1 MKLLQNSK
9 LESISAALCVHASD
23 CTLNGRCDC
32 TVHVTYSGIL
42 VTKNE
47 CDCLVEILT
56 CLDIIVEHL
65 SFRVESYSCKMA
77 GNDKR
82 LYKLITNDG
91 TELQALSPPQTYI
104 GSPVSG
110 TPTVG
115 PNAMPVVFVRST
127 STSSGAYHSDQPQFC
142 NTINKKILFHLISTL
157 NTAFHPDY
165 DFTDAKSDEFSREPS
180 LNWTMS
186 SVKSNLSAA
195 LGDSYS
201 SFEQQLWSAI
211 EEEIQLKECEIYRSV

>member
-1 MKLLQNSK
+1 M
-9 LESISAALCVHASD
+9 
-23 CTLNGRCDC
+23 
-32 TVHVTYSGIL
+32 
-42 VTKNE
+42 
-47 CDCLVEILT
+47 EILA
-56 CLDIIVEHL
+56 LDWLHMLAINTSL
-65 SFRVESYSCKMA
+65 YTWSCRVESYSCKMA

-110 TPTVG
+110 TPTIG
-115 PNAMPVVFVRST
+115 PNAMPVVFVRSA
-127 STSSGAYHSDQPQFC
+127 STCSGAYQLDRPQFC

-165 DFTDAKSDEFSREPS
+165 DFTDARSDEFSLEPS

-201 SFEQQLWSAI
+201 SFEHQLWSAI
-211 EEEIQLKECEIYRSV
+211 EEEIQLKECEIYRSVSLWCFYV

>member
-1 MKLLQNSK
+1 
-9 LESISAALCVHASD
+9 
-23 CTLNGRCDC
+23 
-32 TVHVTYSGIL
+32 
-42 VTKNE
+42 
-47 CDCLVEILT
+47 
-56 CLDIIVEHL
+56 
-65 SFRVESYSCKMA
+65 MA

-82 LYKLITNDG
+82 LYKLIANDG

-115 PNAMPVVFVRST
+115 PNAMPVVFVRSA
-127 STSSGAYHSDQPQFC
+127 STCSAGYHSDRPQLC

-165 DFTDAKSDEFSREPS
+165 DFTDARSDEFSLEPS

-195 LGDSYS
+195 LGDGYS
-201 SFEQQLWSAI
+201 LFEQQLWSAI
-211 EEEIQLKECEIYRSV
+211 EEEIQLKECEIYRSVYICVMLCDTTVCSTHIKLLLWHYHCWLPMVYCKYYFLWLPERSILCSNS

>member
-1 MKLLQNSK
+1 
-9 LESISAALCVHASD
+9 
-23 CTLNGRCDC
+23 
-32 TVHVTYSGIL
+32 
-42 VTKNE
+42 
-47 CDCLVEILT
+47 
-56 CLDIIVEHL
+56 
-65 SFRVESYSCKMA
+65 MA

-82 LYKLITNDG
+82 LYKLIANDG

-115 PNAMPVVFVRST
+115 PNAMPVLFVRSA
-127 STSSGAYHSDQPQFC
+127 STSSGAYQSDQPQFC

-165 DFTDAKSDEFSREPS
+165 DFTDARSDEFSLEPS

-211 EEEIQLKECEIYRSV
+211 EEEIQLKECEIYRSDNLCVMLLIPWLLNMYQIVIMVLAIVGSPWFFVSISNSLCMAAKRLFPSCVLEPHD

>member
-9 LESISAALCVHASD
+9 LESISAALCVNAGD
-23 CTLNGRCDC
+23 CVLNG
-32 TVHVTYSGIL
+32 
-42 VTKNE
+42 
-47 CDCLVEILT
+47 
-56 CLDIIVEHL
+56 
-65 SFRVESYSCKMA
+65 RVESYSCKMA

-82 LYKLITNDG
+82 LYKLIANDG

-104 GSPVSG
+104 GSPASG
-110 TPTVG
+110 APTVG
-115 PNAMPVVFVRST
+115 PNAVPFVFVRST
-127 STSSGAYHSDQPQFC
+127 STGSGTYHSDQPHFC

-165 DFTDAKSDEFSREPS
+165 DFTDARSDEFSLEPS
-180 LNWTMS
+180 LNWTKS

-201 SFEQQLWSAI
+201 SFEQKLWSAI
-211 EEEIQLKECEIYRSV
+211 EEEIQLKECEIYSYNPDLDSDPYGEEGTLWSFNYFFYNKKLKRILFFTCRAIR

>member
-1 MKLLQNSK
+1 MYGYMCYQL
-9 LESISAALCVHASD
+9 IHVLC
-23 CTLNGRCDC
+23 
-32 TVHVTYSGIL
+32 
-42 VTKNE
+42 
-47 CDCLVEILT
+47 T
-56 CLDIIVEHL
+56 CF
-65 SFRVESYSCKMA
+65 FRVESYSCKMA

-82 LYKLITNDG
+82 LYKLIANDG

-115 PNAMPVVFVRST
+115 PNAMPVVFVRSA

-165 DFTDAKSDEFSREPS
+165 DFTDARSDEFSLEPS

-195 LGDSYS
+195 LGDGYS

-211 EEEIQLKECEIYRSV
+211 EEEIQLKECEIYRSGITQCNLYVMCYMIPWFAQHH

>member
-1 MKLLQNSK
+1 
-9 LESISAALCVHASD
+9 
-23 CTLNGRCDC
+23 
-32 TVHVTYSGIL
+32 
-42 VTKNE
+42 
-47 CDCLVEILT
+47 
-56 CLDIIVEHL
+56 
-65 SFRVESYSCKMA
+65 MA

-91 TELQALSPPQTYI
+91 SELQALSPPQTYI

-110 TPTVG
+110 MPTVG

-127 STSSGAYHSDQPQFC
+127 STGSGACHSDQPQFC
-142 NTINKKILFHLISTL
+142 NTINKKILFNLISTL
-157 NTAFHPDY
+157 NAAFHPDY
-165 DFTDAKSDEFSREPS
+165 DFADAKSHEFSWEPN

-195 LGDSYS
+195 LGDSYT

-211 EEEIQLKECEIYRSV
+211 EEEIQLKECEIYRLVICLLTPSFGSMVCSTYIMMLSLVA